1 MPYAQSDMY
10 MIKIR
15 YIVVRAMYNKKEV
28 MLVEEHKSKLRTTLI
43 TLIFLATKD
52 LPLSHTKENLM
63 Q

>member
-1 MPYAQSDMY
+1 